1 MSATFW
7 NMRRRAA
14 AQRAQQEQTAEKP
27 VEATEEQTA
36 EKPVEKPKRG
46 RVKKDDV

>member
-14 AQRAQQEQTAEKP
+14 RKEKA
-27 VEATEEQTA
+27 VEAA
-36 EKPVEKPKRG
+36 ETPESKQVSKPKKG
-46 RVKKDDV
+46 KVKKHESERDSD

>member
-14 AQRAQQEQTAEKP
+14 VRKAQQGQTVEKPVESTEEPTAEKP
-27 VEATEEQTA
+27 A
-36 EKPVEKPKRG
+36 EKQKKG
-46 RVKKDDV
+46 RVKKGDV

>member
-14 AQRAQQEQTAEKP
+14 AQKAQQ
-27 VEATEEQTA
+27 EQTA

>member
-14 AQRAQQEQTAEKP
+14 KKAQQQKCTPVDKSVDKPDEKP
-27 VEATEEQTA
+27 VD
-36 EKPVEKPKRG
+36 KPKRG